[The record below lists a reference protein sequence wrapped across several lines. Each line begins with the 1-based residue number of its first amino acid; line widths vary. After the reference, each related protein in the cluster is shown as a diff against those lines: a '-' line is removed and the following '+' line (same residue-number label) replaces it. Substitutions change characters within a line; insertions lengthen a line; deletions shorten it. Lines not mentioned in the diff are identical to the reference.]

1 MKNLIKRIFIIAGGL
16 VLFIILALIL
26 IPFFVDMG
34 KYKAPLEKKIS
45 ASIGRTFSI
54 KGELSLSLFPWA
66 GFSFKDLY
74 LGNPEGFKEKDFIQ
88 IKEFEARVKLL
99 PLISRNIQIKRFVM
113 DTPRLLLIQQ
123 KSGRTNLDG
132 LIPQNGTPEDTGK
145 TSEDTKASG
154 GLLIKSLE
162 VGEFSITHG
171 SLILID
177 EGQNTRQEI
186 TDITLQLND
195 VALEKPV
202 KLDFSATIDKLPVA
216 IKGQFG
222 PVGNPPGKT
231 DMPLD
236 LSISALGQI
245 TTRIQGKIS
254 NPTDTPSFDLAIQT
268 DHFSPKKVLSA
279 LGQMDAFKPSDP
291 AVLET
296 MSFSANVKG
305 NASTVNLSNGILKMD
320 DSTMEFKADVTDF
333 NKPDVSVQAHL
344 DALDMDRYLPKKET
358 KPGASEPPPGK
369 SSSNKTDYK
378 PLRSL
383 VLDLKFSAGEM
394 KANHLRIKNLTTDI
408 TGSKGVF
415 LFNPVALE
423 MYEGKVIADGQANF
437 KTDTPAIS
445 LNLTGNNIQSN
456 PFLKDFMNKDFIE
469 GAVNATMNLRM
480 SGENGA
486 AIKRSL
492 NGKGNLAFK
501 DGAIKGV
508 DITAMVQNVKTAFG
522 AGGGQTSS
530 GRTDFSELVC
540 PFDIT
545 NGVVQTQET
554 RLVSPIIRVNANGK
568 ADLNTKTLNFRI
580 DPKFVSTLKG
590 QGDTRDRS
598 GVSVPVLVTGTFSS
612 PKFAPDMEALIQEGI
627 KGLLP
632 KVPGLKGLFPGES
645 SSETKEEE
653 SSNPLQDGVKGLL
666 KGLPFGR

>member
-1 MKNLIKRIFIIAGGL
+1 
-16 VLFIILALIL
+16 ILALIL

-99 PLISRNIQIKRFVM
+99 PLISRNIQIKKFVM
-113 DTPRLLLIQQ
+113 DTPRLLLIRQ

-132 LIPQNGTPEDTGK
+132 LVPQNGTPEDAGK

-195 VALEKPV
+195 VALDKPI
-202 KLDFSATIDKLPVA
+202 KLNFSATLDKLPVA
-216 IKGQFG
+216 VKGQFG
-222 PVGNPPGKT
+222 PVGNPVGKT

-236 LSISALGQI
+236 LSISALNQV

-254 NPTDTPSFDLAIQT
+254 NPTDTPSFDLTIQT
-268 DHFSPKKVLSA
+268 ENFSPKKVLSA
-279 LGQMDAFKPSDP
+279 LGQLDAFKPSDP

-296 MSFSANVKG
+296 ISFSANVKG

-358 KPGASEPPPGK
+358 KPGASEPSPPPD
-369 SSSNKTDYK
+369 SSSTKKTDYK

-383 VLDLKFSAGEM
+383 VLDLKFSAGEL
-394 KANHLRIKNLTTDI
+394 KANHLRIKNFTTGI

-415 LFNPVALE
+415 LLNPVALE
-423 MYEGKVIADGQANF
+423 MYEGKVEADGQANF

-492 NGKGNLAFK
+492 NGKGDLAFK

-508 DITAMVQNVKTAFG
+508 DLTAMVQNVKTAFG
-522 AGGGQTSS
+522 AGGGQASS

-554 RLVSPIIRVNANGK
+554 RLVSPIIRVNAKGK
-568 ADLNTKTLNFRI
+568 ADLNTETLNFRI

-653 SSNPLQDGVKGLL
+653 SSNPLQEGAKGLL